1 MLYFCPK
8 NLNELGKCLK
18 EQNSASAAF
27 LAGGTDIMPPIFDE
41 LKMLPGTMID
51 LKKIDDIKGIREKN
65 REIIIGALTTIEEI
79 LNSDPIRL
87 FFKSLTRAARD
98 FAGVQIRNRA
108 TIGGNICNASPAG
121 DLLPGLY
128 TYDALIK
135 VWSPDA
141 EYIIP
146 IREFILGPGKTSLK
160 SNEIVTSISLEKR
173 DISSIFFKF
182 GLRRAM
188 AISVVN
194 FAIAYKMGP
203 DRSFEYLKIAAGSVG
218 PKIADLEYFSKAVL
232 AGDNPR
238 EVIDLVDRDINPIN
252 DIRASASYRRIVLKN
267 TILEAL
273 ENLYV

>member
-1 MLYFCPK
+1 MLYFCPQ
-8 NLNELGKCLK
+8 NLNELGKCL
-18 EQNSASAAF
+18 EDQDSAAAAY
-27 LAGGTDIMPPIFDE
+27 LAGGTDIMPPVFDD
-41 LKMLPGTMID
+41 LKPLPQALID
-51 LKKIDDIKGIREKN
+51 LKKIDDFKGIRVN
-65 REIIIGALTTIEEI
+65 NQEIIIGALTTVEEI
-79 LNSDPIRL
+79 LNSDLIRL
-87 FFKSLTRAARD
+87 YFKSLTGAARD

-128 TYDALIK
+128 TYDAMIK

-146 IREFILGPGKTSLK
+146 IREFILGPGKTSLR
-160 SNEIVTSISLEKR
+160 SNEIVASISLKKR
-173 DISSIFFKF
+173 KISSIFFKL

-203 DRSFEYLKIAAGSVG
+203 DGLFEHLKIAAGSVG
-218 PKIADLEYFSKAVL
+218 PKIADLEHFSKAVL
-232 AGDNPR
+232 AGKNPH

-252 DIRASASYRRIVLKN
+252 DIRGSASYRRIVLKN
-267 TILEAL
+267 TILETL
-273 ENLYV
+273 EKLYV